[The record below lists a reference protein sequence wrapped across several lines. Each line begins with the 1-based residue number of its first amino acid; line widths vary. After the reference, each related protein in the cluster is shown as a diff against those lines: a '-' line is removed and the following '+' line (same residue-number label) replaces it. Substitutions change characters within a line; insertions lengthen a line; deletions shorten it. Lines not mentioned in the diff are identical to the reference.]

1 MNKTY
6 NYTSLGCKVNQ
17 YEIRACAAL
26 FERAGFE
33 FASKNADVCI
43 VNTCCVTG
51 ESEAKS
57 RRLLKRLR
65 RENPNAVLAV
75 TGCFSQINLS
85 SALESGSPD
94 LIIPNQDKDR
104 LFYTVC
110 QYMKDKG
117 LLSEIPELCKG
128 DIYIH
133 SDRTRATVK
142 VQDGCNNFCSYC
154 IIPYARGELRSKP
167 IAEAVEEITALAK
180 EGYKEVV
187 LTGIHLTR
195 YGVDLAG
202 NEDLVSLCLAVN
214 KIEGIERIRFGSLEP
229 GYLNE
234 ERVKRLKEADKLCP
248 HFHLALQSGSD
259 TVLKNMNRRYS
270 ADGYI
275 KETEVLKKYFPG
287 CAITT
292 DIMVGFPEES
302 EEDFN
307 ASLRVVEKVGFCK
320 VHVFSFSARPGT
332 PAAQMKKV
340 PDNIKKQ
347 RSRIMLEAADKC
359 EEKYLSGFLGKE
371 LTVLFE
377 SKKNGCN
384 RGFTENYIHVTVES
398 KENLENTLRKV
409 KITGIQ
415 NGVCSGELNE

>member
-1 MNKTY
+1 MNKTFL
-6 NYTSLGCKVNQ
+6 YTSLGCKVNQ

-33 FASKNADVCI
+33 VVGKNAAVCI

-57 RRLLKRLR
+57 RRLIKRLR
-65 RENPNAVLAV
+65 RENPNSVIAV
-75 TGCFSQINLS
+75 TGCFSEINPETASLCG
-85 SALESGSPD
+85 AD
-94 LIIPNQDKDR
+94 IVVPNNDKDK
-104 LFYTVC
+104 LFELTCKYLLE
-110 QYMKDKG
+110 KG
-117 LLSEIPELCKG
+117 ILKEMPALCKG

-154 IIPYARGELRSKP
+154 IIPYARGQLKSKP
-167 IAEAVEEITALAK
+167 VAEAVKEITALAK
-180 EGYKEVV
+180 EGYKEVI

-195 YGVDLAG
+195 YGVDLNNG
-202 NEDLVSLCLAVN
+202 EDIVSLCLAVN
-214 KIEGIERIRFGSLEP
+214 EIDGIERIRFGSLEP
-229 GYLNE
+229 GYLTE
-234 ERVKRLKEADKLCP
+234 ERVIRLKKANKLCP

-259 TVLKNMNRRYS
+259 KVLYNMNRHYTS
-270 ADGYI
+270 NDYI
-275 KETEVLKKYFPG
+275 NETKALKKHFEN

-292 DIMVGFPEES
+292 DIMVGFPQET

-307 ASLRVVEKVGFCK
+307 ESLRVVEQVGFCK

-332 PAAQMKKV
+332 PAAKMKKV

-347 RSRIMLEAADKC
+347 RSIKMLQAADIC
-359 EEKYLSGFLGKE
+359 EEKYLNTFIGKE

-377 SKKNGCN
+377 SKKNGLN
-384 RGFTENYIHVTVES
+384 RGFTENYMQVTVNTQED
-398 KENLENTLRKV
+398 LENTLRKV
-409 KITGIQ
+409 IITDVQ
-415 NGVCSGELNE
+415 NGICSGELNE

>member
-1 MNKTY
+1 MNKTFL
-6 NYTSLGCKVNQ
+6 YTSLGCKVNQ
-17 YEIRACAAL
+17 YEIRASAAL
-26 FERAGFE
+26 FERAGF
-33 FASKNADVCI
+33 AATQKNADVCI

-57 RRLLKRLR
+57 RRLIKRLR
-65 RENPNAVLAV
+65 RENPNALIAV
-75 TGCFSQINLS
+75 TGCFSEIS
-85 SALESGSPD
+85 PETASACGAD
-94 LIIPNQDKDR
+94 IVVPNGDKDS
-104 LFYTVC
+104 LFDIVC
-110 QYMKDKG
+110 RYMADKG
-117 LLSEIPELCKG
+117 LINEIPQLCEG
-128 DIYIH
+128 DIFIH

-154 IIPYARGELRSKP
+154 IIPYARGQLKSKP
-167 IAEAVEEITALAK
+167 IEEAVKEITALAK

-195 YGVDLAG
+195 YGVDLNP
-202 NEDLVSLCLAVN
+202 NEDLISLCLAVN

-229 GYLNE
+229 GFLTE
-234 ERVKRLKEADKLCP
+234 ERVKRLKEANKLCP

-259 TVLKNMNRRYS
+259 KVLLNMNRHYS
-270 ADGYI
+270 ANEYI
-275 KETEVLKKYFPG
+275 EETKALKKHFEN

-292 DIMVGFPEES
+292 DIMVGFPEETD
-302 EEDFN
+302 EDFKE
-307 ASLRVVEKVGFCK
+307 SLRMVEEVGFCK

-332 PAAQMKKV
+332 PAAKMKKV

-347 RSRIMLEAADKC
+347 RSQAMLKAADAC
-359 EEKYLSGFLGKE
+359 EEKYLRSFIGKE

-377 SKKNGCN
+377 SKKNGLN

-398 KENLENTLRKV
+398 DKDLENTVHKV

-415 NGVCSGELNE
+415 NGVCSGAINE